1 MVFAGITVLVFMFG
15 AMWGVSHTDDGFY
28 GRSDIYPENRTI
40 YPGRGMYP
48 GDGMHPD
55 DGMYP
60 GRGMYSGRGMYPG
73 RISSS
78 YNISD
83 FESNGELIYYTG
95 FNESGELIKIE
106 YGPRWLYV
114 HGGSC
119 VDCHATDGR
128 GGYPVMM
135 GSEIPPDIRY
145 ESLVSEAHAENE
157 EHPPYTEETIKKAIR
172 EGIDPAG
179 EPLDLTMPRWN
190 MTDKDVD
197 DVVEYLKTL

>member
-1 MVFAGITVLVFMFG
+1 
-15 AMWGVSHTDDGFY
+15 MWGFSRTGDGFY
-28 GRSDIYPENRTI
+28 GRPDIYSENRTSYPGGGM

-48 GDGMHPD
+48 GG
-55 DGMYP
+55 YP
-60 GRGMYSGRGMYPG
+60 
-73 RISSS
+73 S

-95 FNESGELIKIE
+95 FNESGERIETE
-106 YGPRWLYV
+106 YGPHWLYV

-119 VDCHATDGR
+119 VDCHRTDGR

-135 GSEIPPDIRY
+135 GYTIPPDIRY
-145 ESLVSEAHAENE
+145 ETLTSDEHE
-157 EHPPYTEETIKKAIR
+157 EEEGHPPYTDETIKRAIR
-172 EGIDPAG
+172 EGIDSAG

-190 MTDKDVD
+190 MTDKDVN

>member
-1 MVFAGITVLVFMFG
+1 MFG
-15 AMWGVSHTDDGFY
+15 TMWGFSRSGDDFY
-28 GRSDIYPENRTI
+28 GRSDNYPENRTS

-48 GDGMHPD
+48 GGGMYPGS
-55 DGMYP
+55 GMYP
-60 GRGMYSGRGMYPG
+60 GRVSP
-73 RISSS
+73 S
-78 YNISD
+78 YNRSD
-83 FESNGELIYYTG
+83 FESNGEGIYYTG
-95 FNESGELIKIE
+95 FNESGELIETE

-119 VDCHATDGR
+119 VDCHGNDGR

-135 GSEIPPDIRY
+135 GFEIPSDIRY
-145 ESLVSEAHAENE
+145 ESLVSEDQEEEEEE
-157 EHPPYTEETIKKAIR
+157 EHPPYTEETIKRAIR

-179 EPLDLTMPRWN
+179 EPLDLTMPRWK

>member
-1 MVFAGITVLVFMFG
+1 MFG
-15 AMWGVSHTDDGFY
+15 TMWGFSRSGDDFY
-28 GRSDIYPENRTI
+28 GRSDNYPENRTS

-48 GDGMHPD
+48 GGGMYPGS
-55 DGMYP
+55 GMYP
-60 GRGMYSGRGMYPG
+60 GRVSP
-73 RISSS
+73 S

-83 FESNGELIYYTG
+83 FESNGEGIYYTG
-95 FNESGELIKIE
+95 FNESGELIETE

-119 VDCHATDGR
+119 VDCHGTDGR

-135 GSEIPPDIRY
+135 GFEIPSDIRY
-145 ESLVSEAHAENE
+145 ESLVSEDQEEEE
-157 EHPPYTEETIKKAIR
+157 EHPPYTEETIKRAILD
-172 EGIDPAG
+172 GIDPAG
-179 EPLDLTMPRWN
+179 EPLDLTMPRWK